1 MIFCSETLPWIL
13 PMFLLVKNVTCYLRC
28 LASIFCLFPHLIE
41 HDRNAVIVLSRVFYD
56 LIMTND
62 NDNANQQAKE
72 RLCPLFI
79 KGSLHMY
86 SNQALCFKS
95 LLSQR
100 IIHPVCSFFQYL
112 VTFIYLTHW
121 HFYSWVFFLRNSR
134 FTCNYSALVENNC
147 NMSKQKNLNY
157 DFFLDF

>member
-1 MIFCSETLPWIL
+1 MWDFSPSLKTASEGFSESLCFDDIL
-13 PMFLLVKNVTCYLRC
+13 QRDSPLNTTDVSSCEECDMLFKVSGLYLLF
-28 LASIFCLFPHLIE
+28 IPHLIE

-112 VTFIYLTHW
+112 VTFIHLTHW
-121 HFYSWVFFLRNSR
+121 HFYSWVFF
-134 FTCNYSALVENNC
+134 FKE
-147 NMSKQKNLNY
+147 
-157 DFFLDF
+157 